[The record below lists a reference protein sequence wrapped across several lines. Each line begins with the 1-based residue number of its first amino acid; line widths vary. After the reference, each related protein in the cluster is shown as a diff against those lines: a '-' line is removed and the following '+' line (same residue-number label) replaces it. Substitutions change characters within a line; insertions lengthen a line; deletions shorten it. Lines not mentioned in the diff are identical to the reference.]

1 MAETEI
7 IATMLKRFL
16 TFLAVI
22 LMPFVAVEA
31 QDYSWES
38 VPVDGRMTG
47 CTSTSGD
54 NVAEALGYFK
64 GCRYVSPSGNT
75 YRRNSPVARTAR
87 IVIDAQPK
95 MKRVKT
101 VIAHCPDGMAVAY
114 PESPLSN
121 WFVDNLMKAVEKEA
135 GRPVHVGIVNF
146 GGIRVDMPVGD
157 VILDDLLSMF
167 PFRNQIV
174 YLEHRGSE
182 IRKIVEEMAATKFQV
197 LGGIRTVVE
206 EGKVRSIE
214 IGGEPLEDDMI
225 YGVATISFLLYG
237 GDDLHLA
244 DNAIDLKVYDRMI
257 IDVML
262 EYVESETAA
271 GRVLTSCSDDRVII
285 R

>member
-1 MAETEI
+1 MIETMFKRYFMA
-7 IATMLKRFL
+7 
-16 TFLAVI
+16 LAVWLLT
-22 LMPFVAVEA
+22 LMTVHA
-31 QDYSWES
+31 QEYSWES

-54 NVAEALGYFK
+54 NVAESLGYFK

-75 YRRNSPVARTAR
+75 YRRNSPVARTAM

-121 WFVDNLMKAVEKEA
+121 WFVDNLMKAVEKKA
-135 GRPVHVGIVNF
+135 GKPVHAGVANF
-146 GGIRVDMPVGD
+146 GGIRVDMPAGD

-167 PFRNQIV
+167 PFKNQIV
-174 YLEHRGSE
+174 YVEHRGSE
-182 IRKIVEEMAATKFQV
+182 IRKIIEQMAATRFQV

-206 EGKVRSIE
+206 DGKVKSIE
-214 IGGEPLEDDMI
+214 IAGEPLDDDRI
-225 YGVATISFLLYG
+225 YGMATISFLLYG

-244 DNAIDLKVYDRMI
+244 ENAVELNVYDSMI

-262 EYVESETAA
+262 EHVESETAA
-271 GRVLTSCSDDRVII
+271 GRVLTSCSDGRVII